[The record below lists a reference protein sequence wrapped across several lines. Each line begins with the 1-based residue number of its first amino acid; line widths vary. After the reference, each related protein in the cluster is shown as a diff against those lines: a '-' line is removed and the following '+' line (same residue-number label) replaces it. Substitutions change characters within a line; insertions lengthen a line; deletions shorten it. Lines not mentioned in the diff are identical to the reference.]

1 MLHASWMASLPGDG
15 TFCQVLEGSA
25 LSSLYMVLG
34 AFSHLYHDPTNLKDP
49 GVDYKSL
56 ASPPRKSS
64 TKLRSPSINHNH
76 PKAMP
81 NSLL

>member
-1 MLHASWMASLPGDG
+1 MLHASWMASLPDDG
-15 TFCQVLEGSA
+15 TFCQVLEGST
-25 LSSLYMVLG
+25 LSPLYVGLG

-64 TKLRSPSINHNH
+64 TKLRSPSVNHNRA
-76 PKAMP
+76 KELP
-81 NSLL
+81 NS

>member
-1 MLHASWMASLPGDG
+1 MASLPGDG
-15 TFCQVLEGSA
+15 TSCQVLEGST
-25 LSSLYMVLG
+25 LFSLYVVLG
-34 AFSHLYHDPTNLKDP
+34 TFSHLYHDPTNLKDP

-64 TKLRSPSINHNH
+64 TKFRSPSINHNRA
-76 PKAMP
+76 KETP